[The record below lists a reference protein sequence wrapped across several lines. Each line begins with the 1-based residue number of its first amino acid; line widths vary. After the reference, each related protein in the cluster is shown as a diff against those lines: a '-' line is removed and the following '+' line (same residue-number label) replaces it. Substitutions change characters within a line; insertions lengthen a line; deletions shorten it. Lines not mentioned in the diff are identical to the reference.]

1 MLTELAGLDEIASL
15 PGFEDATPDTVEAVL
30 EEAGK
35 FAAGVLAPLNRVG
48 DLQGARWENGHVFTP
63 PGWRDAY
70 DQFRDAGRTARR
82 KIVRDQELSAP
93 RPCGSA

>member
-1 MLTELAGLDEIASL
+1 MSEYIAPLREMRFVLTELAGLDEISSL

-48 DLQGARWENGHVFTP
+48 DLQGARWENGHVSTP

-70 DQFRDAGRTARR
+70 DQQIKQRYLQR
-82 KIVRDQELSAP
+82 L
-93 RPCGSA
+93 C